1 MKYSYR
7 NALLIVICVVVVVGG
22 TSGCASPAK
31 STGMTVND
39 AQIQKQHPYSV
50 KVSVGGGKSSDPV
63 GFSAVSNE
71 AFTEA
76 IANSIVGSKLF
87 SEVKKSDGGDYLLNV
102 HIFSIEQ
109 QPIGFNMT
117 SRMEVGWNLVDA
129 ATGKQVMRK
138 TISSSYTATVG
149 EAFAAVT
156 RIRLATQ
163 GAARKNIKEGIQEI
177 SKLDL

>member
-1 MKYSYR
+1 MKSLYR
-7 NALLIVICVVVVVGG
+7 KALLTVICVVIVVGG

-39 AQIQKQHPYSV
+39 AQIQKHHARSV
-50 KVSVGGGKSSDPV
+50 KISVEGGSSSDPL
-63 GFSAVSNE
+63 GFPPVSNE
-71 AFTEA
+71 AFAEA
-76 IANSIVGSKLF
+76 VANSIVGSKLF
-87 SEVKKSDGGDYLLNV
+87 SEVKKGDGGDYLLNI

-117 SRMEVGWNLVDA
+117 THMEVGWDLVNA
-129 ATGKQVMRK
+129 VTGKQVMHK

-149 EAFAAVT
+149 KAFAAVT
-156 RIRLATQ
+156 RVRLATE
-163 GAARKNIKEGIQEI
+163 GAAGKNIKEGIQEI